1 MSHPESSRLLDV
13 LRQTARALDER
24 GLAWALVGGLA
35 VSVRAEPRFTRD
47 IDVAI
52 AAPDDAEAEQVVA
65 AFQALGFVVR
75 LVLEQQALGRM
86 ATVRLVAPGH
96 GVSGVVV
103 DLLFASAG
111 IEAEVCCAAE
121 RLEIVPGLVVPV
133 ARAGHLIAMK
143 VLAVSAER
151 WQDEGDLRVL
161 ITGLAPA
168 ERARALAAVSAIEA
182 IGANRG
188 KPLREDLERRLR

>member
-1 MSHPESSRLLDV
+1 MLDV

-111 IEAEVCCAAE
+111 IEAEVCRAAE

>member
-111 IEAEVCCAAE
+111 IEAEVCRAAE

>member
-52 AAPDDAEAEQVVA
+52 AAPDDAEAERVVA

-86 ATVRLVAPGH
+86 ATVRLLAPGQ
-96 GVSGVVV
+96 GESGVVV
-103 DLLFASAG
+103 DLLFASTG
-111 IEAEVCCAAE
+111 IEIDVCRAAE
-121 RLEIVPGLVVPV
+121 RLEIVPGLVIPV
-133 ARAGHLIAMK
+133 ARAGHLVAMK

-151 WQDEGDLRVL
+151 WQDEGDLRAL
-161 ITGLAPA
+161 IADLPVA
-168 ERARALAAVSAIEA
+168 ERERALAAVSEIEA